1 MLEFT
6 NEEKDNF
13 TKKLN
18 EIGLDL
24 ENIPNF
30 LKDFKPLDFRPLK
43 KFDNKE
49 YLVYRYV
56 PVSKIQ
62 ILITPTNRLTDIKE
76 KYSLAKPISEYLKQV
91 TEENIEN
98 FATFLNMLK
107 NTNLESIKEIETK
120 QENFRKSIP
129 YRVRYEKNY
138 LWQIYYSEYS
148 NQYFMLVPSEEGE
161 YETLFYLLKEQIKQN
176 NENNPEEYIYVPIV
190 NFEPS
195 ENILKRDER
204 RDIEN
209 YLWLFTKQ
217 WPNFY
222 EVQDFNGLSKIIIIG
237 EVEVYSSIYATYRV
251 MLKNREEGLQFYK
264 QIKALFILQ
273 TELPD
278 YYKFRAQIDEDGE
291 LQLFYNESVIKYK
304 ELSNFIKLECIK
316 TIENIEN
323 TKKEKRILSAKLEEL
338 KQVAKKREAEFQEKQ
353 KEITLYLQYKKT
365 FFGRVKY
372 FFTKKKTK
380 ENIQTLVEEV
390 KVSVEDDVFS
400 FEEKVFYTIEDLI
413 SICNV
418 YTNISKQVKNFKLDI
433 DALRQKIENLE
444 KKIKNAKQYI
454 NEIDSHKKSIFDF
467 WKFSTK
473 DEKLALN
480 EPEQIEQI
488 TQKKSLRKIFDYEN
502 DREEITKQIDEKQ
515 RKILSKEEEDSIF
528 VAKTQILPIL
538 NKLKS
543 LIKIPDNKIQE
554 ILDELK
560 NEAMQEEKLYGNEE
574 HDVFGNTYEDKT
586 KIRVL
591 GNSKHRENGRDKF
604 QILGITSEINLTEF
618 KDILKKIEINLSKA
632 IEKTK
637 NVIDMP
643 IYKLTSSDEK
653 IDLYN
658 YNIYSINPE
667 KELEKSDKQ
676 IQEFNLYKLN
686 LKEDM
691 PAVFYTNIIY
701 FDNYNRTLPLGMDK
715 SNELIINSN
724 DYSFTLL
731 NKKTV
736 YTNQY
741 FQENID
747 DAKWNVKKVYI
758 YEYDIELKRKMEVN
772 SD

>member
-304 ELSNFIKLECIK
+304 ELSNFIKLENIK

-418 YTNISKQVKNFKLDI
+418 
-433 DALRQKIENLE
+433 
-444 KKIKNAKQYI
+444 
-454 NEIDSHKKSIFDF
+454 
-467 WKFSTK
+467 
-473 DEKLALN
+473 
-480 EPEQIEQI
+480 
-488 TQKKSLRKIFDYEN
+488 
-502 DREEITKQIDEKQ
+502 
-515 RKILSKEEEDSIF
+515 
-528 VAKTQILPIL
+528 
-538 NKLKS
+538 
-543 LIKIPDNKIQE
+543 
-554 ILDELK
+554 
-560 NEAMQEEKLYGNEE
+560 
-574 HDVFGNTYEDKT
+574 
-586 KIRVL
+586 
-591 GNSKHRENGRDKF
+591 
-604 QILGITSEINLTEF
+604 
-618 KDILKKIEINLSKA
+618 
-632 IEKTK
+632 
-637 NVIDMP
+637 
-643 IYKLTSSDEK
+643 
-653 IDLYN
+653 
-658 YNIYSINPE
+658 
-667 KELEKSDKQ
+667 
-676 IQEFNLYKLN
+676 
-686 LKEDM
+686 
-691 PAVFYTNIIY
+691 
-701 FDNYNRTLPLGMDK
+701 
-715 SNELIINSN
+715 
-724 DYSFTLL
+724 
-731 NKKTV
+731 
-736 YTNQY
+736 
-741 FQENID
+741 
-747 DAKWNVKKVYI
+747 
-758 YEYDIELKRKMEVN
+758 
-772 SD
+772 